1 MLKKISHNFIRTI
14 SILFGL
20 FFILSFS
27 ANAQTTG
34 GSYNF
39 TANSGLSTTG
49 NNAGYNLGTPG
60 PEVIVS
66 QVIQII
72 LSLLGVIFLAFMMY
86 AGITW
91 MMAEG
96 DEQKVQKAKDMI
108 SESIIGLIIVA
119 AAYAISYFL
128 INYFSA
134 NTLS

>member
-20 FFILSFS
+20 FFIFSFS
-27 ANAQTTG
+27 ANAQTG
-34 GSYNF
+34 ASYNF
-39 TANSGLSTTG
+39 TTNSGLSTTG
-49 NNAGYNLGTPG
+49 NSAGYNLGTPG
-60 PEVIVS
+60 PEIIIS

-72 LSLLGVIFLAFMMY
+72 LSLLGVIFLAFMIY
-86 AGITW
+86 AGVTW
-91 MMAEG
+91 VMAEG
-96 DEQKVQKAKDMI
+96 DDKKVQKAKDMI

-128 INYFSA
+128 ISYFSA